1 MRLTQLFVHRPTLVT
16 VVLALVLLGGAIAAK
31 TLVQQQFPNV
41 DIPTVSVRVGYPG
54 ASPTEIRDAIVR
66 PIEDAIAGAPN
77 LDNLTS
83 SIQEGQA
90 SITAT
95 FLLSSNKTTDLVQV
109 QRRVESARAV
119 LPAELSAPTVAS
131 FDPSEPT
138 VATLLVT
145 SDALSQA
152 ALSAIVTNTLVPE
165 LEQADGVA
173 NVNANGVVTPAIEV
187 NVDPAKLA
195 ASGATLADVTS
206 SISNNNARL
215 PGGIVFGQT
224 RETTLDVRG
233 DLTDPASVANLPV
246 AGTVGGTGATKV
258 AGPGGGTG
266 TPAASTAVGARS
278 LAAQLGL
285 NPWSVAP
292 RTTTIG
298 SIADV
303 VDGFEPKR
311 VFSYVGGRQSITLQ
325 VQKSTGASEVQASS
339 AVLAAIPV
347 LNREYPQLNV
357 SVINVQA
364 QFTEQQIAGV
374 LRTMLA
380 AIVVTGIVMMFFLRS
395 WRNAIVVMI
404 AIPTS
409 LLVTMIVM
417 KLANLT
423 IDTISLLAMT
433 LIVGILVD
441 DSIVVLENI
450 ERHYDDGEAPRTAA
464 ILGRSEIG
472 TAAMVITLV
481 DVVVFLPIAFL
492 PGTVGRFLAEFALVV
507 VVASLTSL
515 AVSFTITPSLAG
527 SWSLLSKWK
536 PPKPIDLFTA
546 GFERV
551 RRFYVY
557 RALRWALTNP
567 IPVVAFCG
575 LSTVGSLALI
585 PLGAVGFEFMPRVDR
600 GQVFMQIAFPSGTP
614 LSTTQSAIAKLTGDF
629 ARIADVQRETG
640 TAGAERSG
648 FGGSLNIGSVG
659 QIQIFLKNKPAH
671 ATDYWAKAFGALA
684 RSAYPKATIV
694 AIPATSGG
702 GGNSQPIDYLVETT
716 EGDPASYT
724 QIVADALKATPGAA
738 NVNTSLTSG
747 APQIDLFF
755 DRERAR
761 GLDVDIA
768 TAANA
773 VRASFGGALAAQI
786 ATQNGTK
793 YVQVAYPQS
802 DQTSLAAIAAIPVRA
817 RNGSIVHVGDIVQ
830 MVSNPSAPLLSRVNR
845 VTVVHV
851 LANVAPG
858 FAQSNVQR
866 GFMQRVAQLHL
877 PSSVTIVPN
886 RGGAQQN
893 LADTVGGVGTAL
905 GLSFL
910 LVFLLMVALYNSYR
924 LPFIIMFAIP
934 VACVGAVGSLW
945 ITHQTLNLYS
955 MIGTVLLVG
964 LVSKNG
970 ILLVELANQ
979 KLHEGLSRID
989 AVTGAAQE
997 RFRPIVMTTCSMIAG
1012 MAPLALA
1019 LEAGSQTRRSLGI
1032 VVIGGLTSSLILTLL
1047 LVPIVFVWF
1056 APKPRA
1062 PRLAPLPAAPG
1073 APVAARI

>member
-364 QFTEQQIAGV
+364 QFTERQIAGV

-575 LSTVGSLALI
+575 LSTVGSLAL
-585 PLGAVGFEFMPRVDR
+585 
-600 GQVFMQIAFPSGTP
+600 
-614 LSTTQSAIAKLTGDF
+614 
-629 ARIADVQRETG
+629 
-640 TAGAERSG
+640 
-648 FGGSLNIGSVG
+648 
-659 QIQIFLKNKPAH
+659 
-671 ATDYWAKAFGALA
+671 
-684 RSAYPKATIV
+684 
-694 AIPATSGG
+694 
-702 GGNSQPIDYLVETT
+702 
-716 EGDPASYT
+716 
-724 QIVADALKATPGAA
+724 
-738 NVNTSLTSG
+738 
-747 APQIDLFF
+747 
-755 DRERAR
+755 
-761 GLDVDIA
+761 
-768 TAANA
+768 
-773 VRASFGGALAAQI
+773 
-786 ATQNGTK
+786 
-793 YVQVAYPQS
+793 
-802 DQTSLAAIAAIPVRA
+802 
-817 RNGSIVHVGDIVQ
+817 
-830 MVSNPSAPLLSRVNR
+830 
-845 VTVVHV
+845 
-851 LANVAPG
+851 
-858 FAQSNVQR
+858 
-866 GFMQRVAQLHL
+866 
-877 PSSVTIVPN
+877 
-886 RGGAQQN
+886 
-893 LADTVGGVGTAL
+893 
-905 GLSFL
+905 
-910 LVFLLMVALYNSYR
+910 
-924 LPFIIMFAIP
+924 
-934 VACVGAVGSLW
+934 
-945 ITHQTLNLYS
+945 
-955 MIGTVLLVG
+955 
-964 LVSKNG
+964 
-970 ILLVELANQ
+970 
-979 KLHEGLSRID
+979 
-989 AVTGAAQE
+989 
-997 RFRPIVMTTCSMIAG
+997 
-1012 MAPLALA
+1012 
-1019 LEAGSQTRRSLGI
+1019 
-1032 VVIGGLTSSLILTLL
+1032 
-1047 LVPIVFVWF
+1047 
-1056 APKPRA
+1056 
-1062 PRLAPLPAAPG
+1062 
-1073 APVAARI
+1073 